1 MPAHHLIQRH
11 YFSHLP
17 ELTDV
22 FVRYASTILRDAL
35 SQKGEASLVVPGGQ
49 TPRAYLP
56 QLGQQDLPWNQI
68 YITLSDERW
77 VNTCHQDSNERLL
90 REHCLQYMR
99 IPPHFISLKTSHAH
113 PEQAI
118 ASLHTRLSAIPRPFS
133 LTILGLGEDGHIASL
148 FPGMTLDPAAT
159 RLCQAATPPAAPTL
173 RMSLS
178 FRALIASDHICLV
191 ITGNGKRRFLDQII
205 ARPDPS
211 LPFIKLLQHKPVTVF
226 ETDTTYQE

>member
-11 YFSHLP
+11 YFSHLSA
-17 ELTDV
+17 LTHA
-22 FVRYASTILRDAL
+22 FVQYASTTLRDAL
-35 SQKGEASLVVPGGQ
+35 AQRGQASLVVPGGQ

-56 QLGQQDLPWNQI
+56 QLGQQDLPWDQI

-77 VNTCHQDSNERLL
+77 VNACHQDSNERLL
-90 REHCLQYMR
+90 REHFLQNMR
-99 IPPHFISLKTSHAH
+99 IPPHFIPFKTSHAH
-113 PEQAI
+113 PELAI

-148 FPGMTLDPAAT
+148 FPGMTLDPSAPH
-159 RLCQAATPPAAPTL
+159 LCQAATPPAAPAL

-178 FRALIASDHICLV
+178 FRALIDSDHISLV
-191 ITGNGKRRFLDQII
+191 ITGNGKRQFLDQMI